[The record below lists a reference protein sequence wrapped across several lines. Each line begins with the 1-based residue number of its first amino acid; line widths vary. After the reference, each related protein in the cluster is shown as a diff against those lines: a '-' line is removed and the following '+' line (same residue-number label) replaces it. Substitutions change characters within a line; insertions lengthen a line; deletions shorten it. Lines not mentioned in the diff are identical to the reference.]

1 VSPGRLFRYLLFLG
15 CALPLL
21 WWWSRSMQRQPELG
35 LPASAAR
42 P

>member
-1 VSPGRLFRYLLFLG
+1 MSLRQICRLLLFLA
-15 CALPLL
+15 CAIPLL
-21 WWWSRSMQRQPELG
+21 WWWSRSAQRQPELG